1 MTARQFYILLWVM
14 VVSLKVQRLPSLI
27 YDSLGRHGYLI
38 LFLYLAV
45 NVLGILLAFFILNRS
60 GQKSLSE
67 NKGSFFATA
76 GQKVLMIAITIYFL
90 SQGLLLYETI
100 QNLFEHIL
108 FDNLSWM
115 VFSVFL
121 IVTIFFLAHT
131 GIKNIALNF
140 ELYFYVII
148 ASYVIIAI
156 FGATKADFSVVLPFE
171 TIDFKAISSKFI
183 NYNLWF
189 GDFFLVLFAGK
200 HAKDIKLKWTL
211 LVYFFAIAFLVLLY
225 VELNGIYGA
234 YTSMKPSLITTIT
247 EQSMLG
253 INIGRVDWFL
263 ILFTE
268 FGTILSCGVCIY
280 FAKKCL
286 SFVFPKISSIYILM
300 IIMVALYSL
309 NVFYLV
315 DTHMREVVVA
325 GYLNYISAIT
335 KWVSFL
341 IMVLFSLTIRKSK
354 KIKKIGGQ
362 AHEREV

>member
-1 MTARQFYILLWVM
+1 
-14 VVSLKVQRLPSLI
+14 
-27 YDSLGRHGYLI
+27 
-38 LFLYLAV
+38 
-45 NVLGILLAFFILNRS
+45 
-60 GQKSLSE
+60 
-67 NKGSFFATA
+67 
-76 GQKVLMIAITIYFL
+76 
-90 SQGLLLYETI
+90 
-100 QNLFEHIL
+100 
-108 FDNLSWM
+108 M

-156 FGATKADFSVVLPFE
+156 FGATKADFSAVLPFE
-171 TIDFKAISSKFI
+171 TIDLKAISSKFI

-200 HAKDIKLKWTL
+200 HAKDIKIKWTL
-211 LVYFFAIAFLVLLY
+211 LVYFVAIAFLMLLY
-225 VELNGIYGA
+225 IELNGIYGT

-286 SFVFPKISSIYILM
+286 SFVFPKIPSIYMLM
-300 IIMVALYSL
+300 IIMAALYSL

-335 KWVSFL
+335 KWVSFVV
-341 IMVLFSLTIRKSK
+341 MVLFSLTIRKSK
-354 KIKKIGGQ
+354 ELKKIGGQ
-362 AHEREV
+362 GHERKV